1 MKLPIKP
8 KYIGLF
14 IVISTACLGLARFYE
29 KNIIELYAEI
39 QMNDLETEI
48 NSWEKDFSDEKNLPT
63 CIHLTER
70 LSYMG
75 ESALALHYGHECEL
89 LGVQETPLNYAFN
102 IWMAKA
108 EKNNGDDA
116 RAMSYLEKAFTQD
129 ISHRIT
135 EQMII
140 SSDLTDIALRI
151 RTKNHGAQ

>member
-1 MKLPIKP
+1 MGLPIKP

-14 IVISTACLGLARFYE
+14 IIITTACLGLARFYE
-29 KNIIELYAEI
+29 KNLIELYADV
-39 QMNDLETEI
+39 QMNDLEAEV
-48 NSWEKDFSDEKNLPT
+48 NSWERDFSDEKNLPT
-63 CIHLTER
+63 CIRLTER

-75 ESALALHYGHECEL
+75 ESARALHYGHACEL

-116 RAMSYLEKAFTQD
+116 RAMSYLVKAFTQD

-135 EQMII
+135 EQMI
-140 SSDLTDIALRI
+140 SDSDLSDIALRI
-151 RTKNHGAQ
+151 RTEKHGEQ